1 MYCKTCKRKRSR
13 ISVHNRR
20 TICIFK
26 GSIKQQNNKY
36 ASFGI

>member
-1 MYCKTCKRKRSR
+1 MYCKTCERKRR
-13 ISVHNRR
+13 RLSVRSRR

-26 GSIKQQNNKY
+26 GSIKQQNKKY

>member
-13 ISVHNRR
+13 ISVRSRR